1 MSTLLLIFIHYGNV
15 IGEQQE
21 SGELQVSYSIYKPEI
36 LGWSKQIDRERDR
49 ERKNIALTY
58 INLPTKPSSF
68 TGVYPLTICMEKKQQ
83 AISKT
88 DASFF

>member
-1 MSTLLLIFIHYGNV
+1 MI
-15 IGEQQE
+15 
-21 SGELQVSYSIYKPEI
+21 KA
-36 LGWSKQIDRERDR
+36 DRERDR
-49 ERKNIALTY
+49 ERKNIAQTY